1 MNLHAIR
8 AGLGLIVFLAVTG
21 VLLPCYLV
29 AYPFG
34 RRARRIFAKPFF
46 QTSAMLTG
54 LHVKIRG
61 QRPSGPG
68 TLYVANHASYLDIP
82 VLASLIDAQFVAK
95 AEVKGWPLFGFL
107 AGIANTI
114 FVSRQ
119 ASQVTRERLTIAE
132 RLAYGGAVVL
142 FPEGSSTD
150 GARVMP
156 FRPGLLSAAQMAPD
170 LGVMVQPVTIVYGPA
185 EAGRPAIDQRQ
196 RDRFAWYGDME
207 MLPHLLNLFA
217 DKGGVTVE
225 VRFHAP
231 KPARAFADRR
241 ELARWAEDAVA
252 GGLASAL
259 GAAQPAPAPMPTP
272 AEVAADLPETIEGLA
287 EAAA

>member
-1 MNLHAIR
+1 MNLHTLR
-8 AGLGLIVFLAVTG
+8 AGFGLIVFLAVTG
-21 VLLPCYLV
+21 MLLPCYLV

-34 RRARRIFAKPFF
+34 GRVRRIFAKPFF
-46 QTSAMLTG
+46 QISAMLTG
-54 LHVKIRG
+54 LNVKISG

-185 EAGRPAIDQRQ
+185 EAGRPAHDPRR
-196 RDRFAWYGDME
+196 RDPVAWYGDPE
-207 MLPHLLNLFA
+207 MLPPMLNLFA

-231 KPARAFADRR
+231 KPARTFADRR

-252 GGLASAL
+252 GGLAAAL
-259 GAAQPAPAPMPTP
+259 GSVPPAQAPVAVEAP
-272 AEVAADLPETIEGLA
+272 ADLPGTVDGLA